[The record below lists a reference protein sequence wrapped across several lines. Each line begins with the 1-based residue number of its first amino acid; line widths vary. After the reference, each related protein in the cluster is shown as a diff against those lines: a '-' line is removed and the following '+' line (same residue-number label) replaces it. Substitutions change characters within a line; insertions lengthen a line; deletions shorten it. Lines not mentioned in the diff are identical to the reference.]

1 MCPSCNNSMT
11 PIVYGQLNPI
21 LIEMA
26 SQGRIVIGDSIAIDR
41 PEFYCSNCTEAF

>member
-1 MCPSCNNSMT
+1 MCPSCKNAMT

-41 PEFYCSNCTEAF
+41 PEFYCPNCTEAF